1 MRMVDARIGFC
12 CTFVSPEGDEEEQR
26 ALNMRQPTVA
36 SIAKAEE
43 PHARLEEIV
52 LGNLDTLDRQIAY
65 VAELPALERLFRILS
80 GFLVGWS
87 NPAAQHVWTRELRKE
102 VERRL
107 ALSGELARAKDV
119 RLSMHPSQHAILAA
133 NSEGALANAI
143 HDVEEHADI
152 FGMLGYGNGWHP
164 HGASVNIHGGS
175 KNAGIEAVRAN
186 LGRVSNAAR
195 NLLTIEND
203 EVSFGLD
210 DLLQVGDE
218 VALVVDFHHHW
229 VFTRGEWLQPDDP
242 RVAEVQASWRGVRP
256 LSHISVSREY
266 LLEGHDPDVLPDL
279 GALNAN
285 GLSPSKL
292 RGHSDRM
299 WNRAVNRLVE
309 RHLAWTDVEVEAK
322 AKNLASADLAA
333 HVREREPEPA

>member
-1 MRMVDARIGFC
+1 MAHARIGFC
-12 CTFVSPEGDEEEQR
+12 CTFVSPSGDEEEQR

-36 SIAKAEE
+36 SIARAENPPE
-43 PHARLEEIV
+43 RLEEVI
-52 LGNLDTLDRQIAY
+52 LANLDALDRQIAY
-65 VAELPALERLFRILS
+65 VAGLPALERLFRILS

-87 NPAAQHVWTRELRKE
+87 HPGAAPHWTRSLRDE
-102 VERRL
+102 VARRL
-107 ALSGELARAKDV
+107 ARSGELAHANDV

-133 NSEGALANAI
+133 NSPAALDNAI
-143 HDVEEHADI
+143 HDIEEHAEI
-152 FGMLGYGNGWHP
+152 FAMLGYGGGWHP

-175 KNAGIEAVRAN
+175 RSAGIEAVAAN
-186 LGRVSNAAR
+186 LRRLSPAAR
-195 NLLTIEND
+195 NLVTIEND

-210 DLLQVGDE
+210 DLLTVADD

-242 RVAEVQASWRGVRP
+242 RVERVQASWRGVRP

-266 LLEGHDPDVLPDL
+266 LLEGHDPDRLPDFD
-279 GALNAN
+279 ALASS
-285 GLSPSKL
+285 GLSAAKL

-333 HVREREPEPA
+333 HVRERRIEPA